1 MPPTSGDIPTR
12 QNNPGDLKVGGS
24 IATYKDPQEGYAALL
39 NDLYAKQTGKTSTG
53 LKPTSTLSDFST
65 KYAPASDGNDPAQYT
80 ANLANQMGVAPD
92 TQLKDLDLGK
102 WADAVAKNEGY
113 VSGGHGTPASAPT
126 ANLASATVA
135 PPSGGYSPPAAPGQT
150 APAQPAGSTG
160 YAPPVP
166 PPPPPTQAPASA
178 GTPGADPSGG
188 FFSGLQEDLSGTNPN
203 NIGTQLENTA
213 KSAGN
218 FLFPAVGDIY
228 NDLTGKNKKTALQQA
243 GDVALTAL
251 PFIPG
256 LGEASEAARG
266 AEVAGEGAEVAAK
279 SGGLVGKIA
288 SLPTAVKGAGVGYG
302 AGVASNLSQ
311 GQSVG
316 QALTPNAANIGGA
329 VLGGAAPVALKALN
343 DLRLNVAGVTPQM
356 ENDLRSIGAG
366 DTQGFQKYIDAGTA
380 RTKTSMAPSPINVAA
395 NVADQA
401 AAKIKAMLASSGTA
415 VGVANRA
422 GEEVGV
428 DSTKIAPVVDS
439 FNQELEDR
447 FGVKLGTNDDNTL
460 SLVPTRRGGVA
471 LSPSE
476 ESRIFD
482 VATRLKSLGDGGGN
496 VREAD
501 DLMTT
506 LDKKTGE
513 YGVTGQDPL
522 EGLFHQVRGQVNE
535 VARDASPEFAAANDK
550 SSELHNLLD
559 ETQAMAGKNTQ
570 RGELLMKRVFTGDF
584 GQDTQALFDKI
595 KGTTGID
602 LKKEALFAKYATD
615 LFGNTDDKSRL
626 EQIVGNA
633 IDAHT
638 GGIPLLSGA
647 LKAGTGAA
655 KKTVANPVSIGRDL
669 VKGKKGGVVGSLVT
683 KGAAR
688 LGAAL

>member
-1 MPPTSGDIPTR
+1 MASSTDIPTS
-12 QNNPGDLKVGGS
+12 QNNPGDLKVGGT

-53 LKPTSTLSDFST
+53 LKPTSTLADFSG
-65 KYAPASDGNDPAQYT
+65 KYAPESDGNNPAQYT

-113 VSGGHGTPASAPT
+113 VPGGHGAPAPAPT

-135 PPSGGYSPPAAPGQT
+135 PPSGGYAPPAAPGQT

-166 PPPPPTQAPASA
+166 PPAPAQTETPA
-178 GTPGADPSGG
+178 ATPGADPSGG
-188 FFSGLQEDLSGTNPN
+188 FFSGLQEDLSGTNPD

-256 LGEASEAARG
+256 LGEAGEAARG

-279 SGGLVGKIA
+279 SGGLVGKLA

-311 GQSVG
+311 GQSIG

-329 VLGGAAPVALKALN
+329 ALGGAAPVALKALG
-343 DLRLNVAGVTPQM
+343 DLRMNIAGITPQM
-356 ENDLRSIGAG
+356 ENDLQSIGAG
-366 DTQGFQKYIDAGTA
+366 DSQGFQKYIDAGKA

-401 AAKIKAMLASSGTA
+401 ATKIKSMLAQAGSA
-415 VGVANRA
+415 VGEANRA
-422 GEEVGV
+422 GEDVAV
-428 DSTKIAPVVDS
+428 DPAKISTIAEA
-439 FNQELEDR
+439 FNSGLEDR
-447 FGVKLGTNDDNTL
+447 FGVKLGTNDDGTV
-460 SLVPTRRGGVA
+460 SLIPTRRGGVN
-471 LSPSE
+471 LSSSE
-476 ESRIFD
+476 ESRIFE
-482 VATRLKSLGDGGGN
+482 VAAKLKSLGDGGGN

-506 LDKKTGE
+506 LDKNNGE
-513 YGVTGQDPL
+513 YGVTGTDPL
-522 EGLFHQVRGQVNE
+522 KGLFKQVRGQVNGA
-535 VARDASPEFAAANDK
+535 AREESPEFAAANDK
-550 SSELHNLLD
+550 SSALKGLLK

-584 GQDTQALFDKI
+584 GQDTQKLFDNI
-595 KGTTGID
+595 KGATGID

-626 EQIVGNA
+626 EQIIGNA

-638 GGIPLLSGA
+638 GGIPLLSTA
-647 LKAGTGAA
+647 LKAGAGAA
-655 KKTVANPVSIGRDL
+655 KKTIANPVSIGRKL
-669 VKGKKGGVVGSLVT
+669 VNGKKNGVVGSLVT

-688 LGAAL
+688 VGASL